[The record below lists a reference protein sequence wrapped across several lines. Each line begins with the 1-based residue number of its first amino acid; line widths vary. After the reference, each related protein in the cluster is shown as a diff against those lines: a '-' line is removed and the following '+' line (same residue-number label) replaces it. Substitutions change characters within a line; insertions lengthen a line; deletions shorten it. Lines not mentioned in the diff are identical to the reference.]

1 MKTLL
6 QQIMEFA
13 AERQKFS
20 ISDAVNKLGKY
31 VSASAAQREYGTRL
45 KFDTKRRTC
54 QTNGSDNG
62 VAVGKRATIVKWLS
76 YLMKTG
82 RLTRVS
88 RGVYRIK

>member
-13 AERQKFS
+13 AERQEFS

-31 VSASAAQREYGTRL
+31 VSASAAQREYDTRL
-45 KFDTKRRTC
+45 NHDKKRRTSE
-54 QTNGSDNG
+54 QNGSANG
-62 VAVGKRATIVKWLS
+62 VVLGRRIAIVRKLWWLT
-76 YLMKTG
+76 KTG
-82 RLTRVS
+82 KLTLVS